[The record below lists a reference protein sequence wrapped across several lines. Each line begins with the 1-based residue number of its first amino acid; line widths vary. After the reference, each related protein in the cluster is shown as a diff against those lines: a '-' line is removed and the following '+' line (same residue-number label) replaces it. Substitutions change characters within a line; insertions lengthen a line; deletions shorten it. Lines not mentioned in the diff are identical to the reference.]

1 MIELEKVG
9 RGLDLA
15 ITGTKLA
22 LSTPKIQRYFYKS
35 FLFLTTSIFIL
46 YILFNSLLF
55 SPLRILKFLNWLFSF
70 FFRYNYETLNYT
82 LDNWI
87 SSINIWLQGAP
98 LSALFF
104 IRFVYPYPL
113 NNIFLV
119 SLTSINEEFSTNLR
133 TYPYYLQYWKELRLS
148 LGRNF
153 KRFGK
158 FAIIGAL
165 SQIPHVGW
173 LAIPYASISVTSQ
186 NFGYPVAVGL
196 ASLPLFMPGTKYWV
210 LNLIK
215 TYYGIRALSRELL
228 EPYLG
233 RMCFRFRDKRRFLRD
248 RESELLGFSIIFY
261 ILINISFIGPIFFVI
276 AQSAISALLSETTEI
291 PPANPVKE
299 SDSEGGSDKSER
311 IFDLSEPSEY
321 FGEPVAK
328 LDTDGSKLPKY

>member
-9 RGLDLA
+9 RGLNLA

-22 LSTPKIQRYFYKS
+22 LSTSKIQRYFYKS
-35 FLFLTTSIFIL
+35 FLFLTTSIFLL

-55 SPLRILKFLNWLFSF
+55 SPLRILKFLNWIFSIF
-70 FFRYNYETLNYT
+70 FSYNYETLNYT

-119 SLTSINEEFSTNLR
+119 SLTSINEEFSNNLK

-153 KRFGK
+153 KRF
-158 FAIIGAL
+158 AL
-165 SQIPHVGW
+165 SQIPHIGW

-186 NFGYPVAVGL
+186 NFGYPIAVGL
-196 ASLPLFMPGTKYWV
+196 ASLPLFMPSTKYWV

-276 AQSAISALLSETTEI
+276 AQSAISVLLSETTEI

-299 SDSEGGSDKSER
+299 SDIKTGTEKKEGVL
-311 IFDLSEPSEY
+311 DLSEPSEF

-328 LDTDGSKLPKY
+328 LDIDVSKLPKY